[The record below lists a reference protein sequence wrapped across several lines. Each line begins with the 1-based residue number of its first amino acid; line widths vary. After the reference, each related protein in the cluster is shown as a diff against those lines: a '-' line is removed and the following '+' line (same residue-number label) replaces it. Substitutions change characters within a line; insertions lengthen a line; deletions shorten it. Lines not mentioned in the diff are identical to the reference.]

1 MNMKKQSKKEEKPKF
16 LIQHRDES
24 ILLDT
29 FLSDGKPHFTIYHR
43 KDRNYQVED
52 ENYSIDG
59 ISYQP
64 LARNSSY
71 IKSGTLLFPSGH
83 APYENIE
90 ALIGEISEYVY
101 RYCDLSPVFLRIV
114 PYFVLLTYLYED
126 FYEIP
131 YLRVLWDYGSGKSRF
146 LRVVGNI
153 SYSPIVANGGT
164 SLSAIFRMIEMT
176 KWTLILDE
184 ADFQFSDTTNEIIKL
199 LNNGFAKG
207 SPIMRADGDNFEPRA
222 YDVYCPKIIWWR
234 MEFRDKATE
243 SRCIKEVMRRTN
255 RKDIPLN
262 LTKQF
267 ENEALT
273 LRNKL
278 YQFRYDYQGK
288 IAIQEERIEW
298 LEWRLN
304 QILNPILSIIKSV
317 GNKEDYENIIE
328 HFQSQQKEM
337 REERKFSLEG
347 MIFAIIQEKE
357 VSNKQ
362 SMIFYSQLLQELR
375 EQDPTSSMN
384 PRKLGSLLKQH
395 EIKTIRRN
403 DGFVIPIHENRERL
417 DAIYKQYDLSTT
429 LKKEDID
436 SVFS

>member
-43 KDRNYQVED
+43 KDRNYQTED

-90 ALIGEISEYVY
+90 ALLGEISQYVY
-101 RYCDLSPVFLRIV
+101 RYCDVTPVFGRIV

-131 YLRVLWDYGSGKSRF
+131 YLRVIWDYGSGKSRF
-146 LRVVGNI
+146 LRVVWNI
-153 SYSPIVANGGT
+153 CYNPIIANGGT
-164 SLSAIFRMIEMT
+164 SLSSLFRMIEIS
-176 KWTLILDE
+176 KWTLVLDE

-207 SPIMRADGDNFEPRA
+207 NPILRADGDNFEPRA
-222 YDVYCPKIIWWR
+222 YDVYCPKIIGGR
-234 MEFRDKATE
+234 FEFRDKATE
-243 SRCIKEVMRRTN
+243 SRCIVEVMKRTQ
-255 RKDIPLN
+255 RTDIPLN
-262 LTKQF
+262 LTETF
-267 ENEALT
+267 DRESES

-288 IAIQEERIEW
+288 IAIQEERIAW

-304 QILNPILSIIKSV
+304 QILNPILSIIKSI
-317 GNKEDYENIIE
+317 GKKDDYENIIAY
-328 HFQSQQKEM
+328 FQWRQKEI
-337 REERKFSLEG
+337 REERKFSIEG

-357 VSNKQ
+357 SKNFPNVY
-362 SMIFYSQLLQELR
+362 YSHILADLKEM
-375 EQDPTSSMN
+375 DASSQMN
-384 PRKLGSLLKQH
+384 PRKLWSLLKQH
-395 EIKTIRRN
+395 EIKTLRRN
-403 DGFVIPIHENRERL
+403 DGFIIPIRENRLEL
-417 DAIYKQYDLSTT
+417 DRIYKQYDLQSS
-429 LKKEDID
+429 LKSEEVDL
-436 SVFS
+436 VFS